1 MNRYLLFIAI
11 IWLGIILFCVGI
23 ARIKEQSVSQNIK
36 DVIFYW
42 ELSGIGLI
50 LSGLLIFA
58 AGVFLL
64 FKG

>member
-1 MNRYLLFIAI
+1 MNKYLLFFAI

-23 ARIKEQSVSQNIK
+23 VRIKEQSVSQNIK
-36 DVIFYW
+36 DIIFYW

-58 AGVFLL
+58 AGVFLM
-64 FKG
+64 FKA